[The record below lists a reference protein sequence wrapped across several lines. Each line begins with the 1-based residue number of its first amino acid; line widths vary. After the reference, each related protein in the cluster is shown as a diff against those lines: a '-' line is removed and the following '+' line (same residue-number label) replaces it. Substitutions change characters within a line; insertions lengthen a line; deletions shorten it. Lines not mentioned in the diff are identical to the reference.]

1 MIFVHNT
8 HVRTNIE
15 YIFFLYKFCIYKS
28 FEQIKCNDKNATNA
42 FLSKTSLFFSCNF
55 VYSGLTCISNILILI
70 RRPEYITNIA
80 KPSVVKKEQRRSK
93 RICFNRFC
101 NRFPISLEKKQNCIY
116 NMYNGEN
123 EK

>member
-15 YIFFLYKFCIYKS
+15 YIGFILYKCCIYKS

-55 VYSGLTCISNILILI
+55 VYSGLISNILILI

-80 KPSVVKKEQRRSK
+80 KPSVVKKEQGRSK

-101 NRFPISLEKKQNCIY
+101 NRFPISLVKKQNCIY
-116 NMYNGEN
+116 KMNNGQN

>member
-15 YIFFLYKFCIYKS
+15 YIVFLYKCCIYKS

-55 VYSGLTCISNILILI
+55 VYSVLISNILILI

-80 KPSVVKKEQRRSK
+80 KPSVVKKKKEQRRSK

-101 NRFPISLEKKQNCIY
+101 NRFPISLVKKQTCIY

>member
-15 YIFFLYKFCIYKS
+15 YIVFLYKFCIYKS
-28 FEQIKCNDKNATNA
+28 FEQIKCNDNNATNA

-55 VYSGLTCISNILILI
+55 VYSGLISNTLILI

-80 KPSVVKKEQRRSK
+80 KPSVVKKKKNKEGAREYAL
-93 RICFNRFC
+93 IVFA
-101 NRFPISLEKKQNCIY
+101 IDSLFH
-116 NMYNGEN
+116 
-123 EK
+123 

>member
-15 YIFFLYKFCIYKS
+15 YIGFFLYKCCIYKS
-28 FEQIKCNDKNATNA
+28 FEQIKCNDKNATIA

-55 VYSGLTCISNILILI
+55 VYSGLISNILILI

-80 KPSVVKKEQRRSK
+80 KPSVVKKKKKNKEGAREYAL
-93 RICFNRFC
+93 IVFA
-101 NRFPISLEKKQNCIY
+101 IDSLFHQ
-116 NMYNGEN
+116 
-123 EK
+123 